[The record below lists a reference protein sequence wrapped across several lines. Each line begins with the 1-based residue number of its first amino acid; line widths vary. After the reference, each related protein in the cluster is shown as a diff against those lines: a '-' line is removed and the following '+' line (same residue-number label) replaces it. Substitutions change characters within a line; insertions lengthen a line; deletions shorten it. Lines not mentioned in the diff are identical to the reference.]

1 MGICKSCG
9 VTFENGSRYCPKCGA
24 SVADDNTV
32 ITEALQKAQEN
43 FDKDS
48 MATIDKDRITY
59 VCSVCGSINQIE
71 KDKCTRCG
79 KPRPR
84 SEYVTALKRINQA
97 KEAIKADGALTAP
110 LPVTIEAPVEQQPVQ
125 EGLTVVVNNLNEVA
139 PSDSEKAVAQNEVA
153 QPEVQAQP
161 VSQPIVQQVSVL
173 GGQAGP
179 ITQPFVVVPY
189 VDSMYPLRQYNPNQ
203 LYRYQP
209 YTQEELAAMKAQ
221 RAAEELEVRK
231 REGLVA
237 EEEPVNCE
245 LDQKIKKVK
254 SLGVGTLILAIVML
268 AVAAFNAYTLV
279 TGGNITGN
287 VMLLAGAVVGV
298 VMALIG
304 FIHSCTRV
312 SGKSGCRGWI
322 VPILYIVGA
331 VLYFI
336 GGAKE
341 MLDIA
346 LVAVACV
353 PAVIYLIISACSPR
367 IKKVKAEK

>member
-125 EGLTVVVNNLNEVA
+125 EGVNV
-139 PSDSEKAVAQNEVA
+139 SESVPAEAVAQNEVA

-221 RAAEELEVRK
+221 REAEELEVRK

-336 GGAKE
+336 GGAME